1 MEGFIISFLD
11 LQELLLQ
18 VNTVSI
24 IFRLLLSV
32 ILCGIIGMERGLRNR
47 PAGFM
52 TYLLVGLG
60 STLIMITNQYI
71 VTLYSDIDPTRMA
84 AQVVSG
90 IGFLGAGT
98 IITTSKNEIRGLT
111 TAAGIWATAAVGLAV
126 GIGFYSGAIIGGIF
140 IIGSLM
146 FLKKIDVYI
155 KTHAK
160 TMEIYIEYDEAFS
173 MQSLTNYSDNN
184 GYEIFDIEVGRL
196 KTINGEYGTMSFV
209 IDFRQK
215 VNHSLITNQIKQ
227 LSGVSYIREI
237 A

>member
-1 MEGFIISFLD
+1 MEGFIISFSE
-11 LQELLLQ
+11 LQDLLLEI
-18 VNTVSI
+18 NIVSV

-71 VTLYSDIDPTRMA
+71 ATIYSDIDPTRMA

-126 GIGFYSGAIIGGIF
+126 GIGFYMGAIVGGMF

-173 MQSLTNYSDNN
+173 MQSLSDYSDNN

-196 KTINGEYGTMSFV
+196 KTINGEYGTLSFV
-209 IDFRQK
+209 IDFNQK
-215 VNHSLITNQIKQ
+215 VRHSIVTDQIKQ
-227 LSGVSYIREI
+227 LYGVSYIREI

>member
-1 MEGFIISFLD
+1 
-11 LQELLLQ
+11 
-18 VNTVSI
+18 
-24 IFRLLLSV
+24 
-32 ILCGIIGMERGLRNR
+32 MERGLRNR

-184 GYEIFDIEVGRL
+184 GYEIFVIEVGRL

>member
-1 MEGFIISFLD
+1 LEGFIISFLD

>member
-1 MEGFIISFLD
+1 
-11 LQELLLQ
+11 
-18 VNTVSI
+18 
-24 IFRLLLSV
+24 
-32 ILCGIIGMERGLRNR
+32 
-47 PAGFM
+47 
-52 TYLLVGLG
+52 
-60 STLIMITNQYI
+60 MITNQYI

>member
-1 MEGFIISFLD
+1 M
-11 LQELLLQ
+11 
-18 VNTVSI
+18 
-24 IFRLLLSV
+24 LSV

-60 STLIMITNQYI
+60 STIIMITNQYI
-71 VTLYSDIDPTRMA
+71 STLYSDIDPTRMA

-173 MQSLTNYSDNN
+173 MQSLTDYSDNN

-209 IDFRQK
+209 IDFKQK